1 MGAMTPFG
9 SQAWAQ
15 TSNAAPTVKR
25 GEPITLNFSNA
36 EIEAVARTMAIMTG
50 RNVVVDPRV
59 KGTMTLVSDSPM
71 SPARAY
77 NHFLAVLRSMGYAV
91 VQSDG
96 LDKVV
101 PEADA
106 KLIGGSAVFGIGW
119 GIAGFCPGAS
129 IPALGL
135 GHASAAIFVAA
146 LLVGILIARRLAKA
160 DFFADLSRSG

>member
-1 MGAMTPFG
+1 MRFLIVFLIGALFG
-9 SQAWAQ
+9 TGIALSGMANPAKVLNFFDLAG
-15 TSNAAPTVKR
+15 SFDPSLAFVMAGALAVAAP
-25 GEPITLNFSNA
+25 
-36 EIEAVARTMAIMTG
+36 
-50 RNVVVDPRV
+50 
-59 KGTMTLVSDSPM
+59 
-71 SPARAY
+71 
-77 NHFLAVLRSMGYAV
+77 GYALLFRMRDKPLFD
-91 VQSDG
+91 QSFR
-96 LDKVV
+96 LPK
-101 PEADA
+101 ASAIDA

>member
-1 MGAMTPFG
+1 MRFLIVFLIGALFG
-9 SQAWAQ
+9 TGIALSGMANPAKVLNFFDLAG
-15 TSNAAPTVKR
+15 SFDPSLAFVMAGALAVAAP
-25 GEPITLNFSNA
+25 
-36 EIEAVARTMAIMTG
+36 
-50 RNVVVDPRV
+50 
-59 KGTMTLVSDSPM
+59 
-71 SPARAY
+71 
-77 NHFLAVLRSMGYAV
+77 GYALLFRMREKPLFD
-91 VQSDG
+91 QSFR
-96 LDKVV
+96 LPK
-101 PEADA
+101 ASAIDA